1 MDKEAGKMAGGR
13 EVGWEAVFLSL
24 TSGSSLPQVDPST
37 SCFSQ
42 SVLGTSEFEDFILL
56 VSKGPGP
63 RGPGQW
69 HRT

>member
-24 TSGSSLPQVDPST
+24 TSGSSPTQVAPST
-37 SCFSQ
+37 SHFSQ
-42 SVLGTSEFEDFILL
+42 SVPGTLEFEDFILL
-56 VSKGPGP
+56 VPKCLGP
-63 RGPGQW
+63 RGLGQR